1 MRSLLHRSRSRLRS
15 TATLPQIS
23 AALSISDHSSA
34 GGHRFALVNT
44 AATGHYTVLLSVNTA
59 LNHWAQLFAYPVI
72 SMGEHAPDVVAVTAV
87 CDTFPA
93 TADAYRQW
101 SFVEGHHHLRADT
114 DLDIRAHIA
123 ITFAAQSN
131 ATRTDPAEMG
141 VEVGKRLPTLLGSLA
156 GAGIDAVP
164 MISSQVTDLA
174 CSAYNELAHRDDASF
189 SDIGPADT
197 HHRVRNLFCH
207 DGFVSSSWVIA
218 PHVLDEA
225 VIAELVAPAAATP
238 RQRLA
243 ITYRSTRIADGVD
256 EADPVVLLHTPTLQR
271 FGAILTVTEPL
282 GRTPSADALRS
293 RLPLFARLGVRKGFD
308 RQAELFAAGIGIGVL
323 LPEHG
328 EITDDPLKHRHRTSP
343 STDKAHR

>member
-1 MRSLLHRSRSRLRS
+1 MRSLLHRSRSRLQS

-44 AATGHYTVLLSVNTA
+44 AATGHYTVLLSVTTA
-59 LNHWAQLFAYPVI
+59 LEHWAQLFAYPVI
-72 SMGEHAPDVVAVTAV
+72 SMGEHAPDVVGVTAV
-87 CDTFPA
+87 CDMFPA

-101 SFVEGHHHLRADT
+101 GFAEGHHHLRADT
-114 DLDIRAHIA
+114 DIDVRAHIA
-123 ITFAAQSN
+123 ITFAAQSD
-131 ATRTDPAEMG
+131 ATRSDAAEMG

-174 CSAYNELAHRDDASF
+174 CSAYNELAHSDAAF

-218 PHVLDEA
+218 PHVLDEP
-225 VIAELVAPAAATP
+225 VIDELVAPAAATP

-243 ITYRSTRIADGVD
+243 ITYRSTRLAAGVD
-256 EADPVVLLHTPTLQR
+256 EADPVVLLHAPTLQR
-271 FGAILTVTEPL
+271 FGAILTITEPL
-282 GRTPSADALRS
+282 GRVPSADALRS

-308 RQAELFAAGIGIGVL
+308 RQAELFAACIGIGVL

-328 EITDDPLKHRHRTSP
+328 EITDDPLKHRHRTST
-343 STDKAHR
+343 STDKAPR